1 MLFLR
6 QNFTQSTKKLLCQ
19 VGLKANRNADKS
31 TGGFQEAMRLKNY
44 RRIGIDLDNTIAC
57 YEKVFEPIAIDMGLI
72 PGRKECWS
80 KLQIRETLQ
89 KKGRNDLWTHL
100 QGEVYGPGMQRA
112 TIFAGVRE
120 YFLEAAKRGYEV
132 WIVSHRSRRPAI
144 GTPHDLWLSAV
155 QWLNTAGLLRPEGK
169 VLRNRLLLAPTR
181 EAKVREIIR
190 IGCTDFIDDLPEVFS
205 HQLFPRNIHA
215 HLFDP
220 AGVAP
225 QGHWRKARRWQE
237 LRERTLR

>member
-1 MLFLR
+1 M
-6 QNFTQSTKKLLCQ
+6 KK
-19 VGLKANRNADKS
+19 
-31 TGGFQEAMRLKNY
+31 
-44 RRIGIDLDNTIAC
+44 RRIGVDLDNTIAC
-57 YEKVFEPIAIDMGLI
+57 YEQVFEPIALQMGLI
-72 PGRKECWS
+72 HERTEGWS

-89 KKGRNDLWTHL
+89 KKGRNDLWTQL

-112 TIFAGVRE
+112 NLFAGVRE
-120 YFLEAAKRGYEV
+120 YFLEAANRGYEV

-144 GTPHDLWLSAV
+144 GKPHDLWLSAL
-155 QWLNTAGLLRPEGK
+155 QWLNTAGLLWPEGK
-169 VLRNRLLLAPTR
+169 VLRNRLILAPTR

-205 HQLFPRNIHA
+205 HQLFPGNIHA

>member
-19 VGLKANRNADKS
+19 VEVKGNRNPEKS
-31 TGGFQEAMRLKNY
+31 TGGFQEAMRLKTY

-57 YEKVFEPIAIDMGLI
+57 YEKVFERIALQMGLI
-72 PGRKECWS
+72 HERTEGWS

-89 KKGRNDLWTHL
+89 KKGRNDLWTQL

-112 TIFAGVRE
+112 TLFAGVRE
-120 YFLEAAKRGYEV
+120 YFLEAANRGYEV

-144 GTPHDLWLSAV
+144 GKPHDLWLSAL
-155 QWLNTAGLLRPEGK
+155 QWLNTAGLLWPEGK
-169 VLRNRLLLAPTR
+169 VLRNRLILAPTR

-205 HQLFPRNIHA
+205 HQLFPGNIHA

>member
-1 MLFLR
+1 M
-6 QNFTQSTKKLLCQ
+6 KK
-19 VGLKANRNADKS
+19 
-31 TGGFQEAMRLKNY
+31 
-44 RRIGIDLDNTIAC
+44 RRIGVDLDNTIAC
-57 YEKVFEPIAIDMGLI
+57 YERVFEPIAQQMGLI
-72 PGRKECWS
+72 SERAEGWT

-89 KKGRNDLWTHL
+89 KKGRNDLWTQL
-100 QGEVYGPGMQRA
+100 QGEVYGPGMRRA
-112 TIFAGVRE
+112 TPFVGVRE
-120 YFLEAAKRGYEV
+120 YLFEATKRGHEI
-132 WIVSHRSRRPAI
+132 WIVSHRSRRPAV
-144 GTPHDLWLSAV
+144 GAPHDLWLSAV

-205 HQLFPRNIHA
+205 HPLFPGNIRA

-225 QGHWRKARRWQE
+225 QGHWRKASRWQE